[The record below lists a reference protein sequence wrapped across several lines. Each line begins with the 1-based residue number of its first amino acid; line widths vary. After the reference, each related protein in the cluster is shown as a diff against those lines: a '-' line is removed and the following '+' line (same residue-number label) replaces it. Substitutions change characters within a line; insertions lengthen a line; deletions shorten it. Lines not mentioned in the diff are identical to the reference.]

1 MSPLRR
7 RTRPEELTYMV
18 KRITK
23 LFVPWW
29 GAVEAMELRDIISKS
44 VPAKVKSDA
53 TVADAL
59 VAMTEGKTDYVLV
72 DRVDQNDAYGIVT
85 RWDIVEKAI
94 AEGVD
99 ITKVTVVSIA
109 RKPLVV
115 ANNMDLD
122 LRWVAKKMADEGVSK
137 LAVFDREIF
146 LGFVSDLDVLAA
158 TVRSHPKSDKEAGE

>member
-1 MSPLRR
+1 
-7 RTRPEELTYMV
+7 
-18 KRITK
+18 
-23 LFVPWW
+23 
-29 GAVEAMELRDIISKS
+29 MELRDIISKS

-72 DRVDQNDAYGIVT
+72 DRADPNDAYGIVT

-94 AEGVD
+94 ANGED
-99 ITKVTVVSIA
+99 ITKTTAVSVA

-115 ANNMDLD
+115 TNNMDLD

-137 LAVFDREIF
+137 LAVFDREDF
-146 LGFVSDLDVLAA
+146 LGFVSDMDILKAIVHE
-158 TVRSHPKSDKEAGE
+158 HPHQGKVA

>member
-1 MSPLRR
+1 M
-7 RTRPEELTYMV
+7 
-18 KRITK
+18 
-23 LFVPWW
+23 
-29 GAVEAMELRDIISKS
+29 EAMELRDIISKS